1 MIVVVTLLL
10 FPVMTIGFLTGNL
23 TLIWISAG
31 MALFCFAGA
40 IKLFFN
46 LLTWKPYLDPDIVDH
61 IDVEVE
67 VRLTQSQDS
76 KPQT

>member
-1 MIVVVTLLL
+1 MIVMVTLLL

-40 IKLFFN
+40 IKIAFN
-46 LLTWKPYLDPDIVDH
+46 LLTWRPCLMPDDFCDRIE
-61 IDVEVE
+61 VEVE
-67 VRLTQSQDS
+67 VRLTQCPDS
-76 KPQT
+76 KP